1 MSDFINRRLFNG
13 NIENQFILDFFDAIV
28 TLLVLYILSK
38 LIIKIIEKLLKSSL
52 IHGKMLST
60 SFQLLKNV
68 VHVIFFA
75 MGLFTI
81 LEILGVNTASLIA
94 TAGIGGV
101 AVGFGAQSL
110 VKDVISGFF
119 ILIEGQYYIGDEVVI
134 EDISGDV
141 VDFSL
146 RTTEIKDF
154 NTGAIHYIPN
164 GSITIV
170 ENRSRVDQL
179 ANITIDIPNDYEP
192 DFILDILKEK
202 LESYED
208 ERIVKGPIVRG
219 ISGFKD
225 RYYSIFI
232 STTVTNGSIYEM
244 QRVLRRIIA
253 QVLRENNVNLYHPII
268 LGGEQ

>member
-146 RTTEIKDF
+146 RTTEIKD
-154 NTGAIHYIPN
+154 A
-164 GSITIV
+164 
-170 ENRSRVDQL
+170 
-179 ANITIDIPNDYEP
+179 
-192 DFILDILKEK
+192 K
-202 LESYED
+202 
-208 ERIVKGPIVRG
+208 
-219 ISGFKD
+219 
-225 RYYSIFI
+225 
-232 STTVTNGSIYEM
+232 M
-244 QRVLRRIIA
+244 
-253 QVLRENNVNLYHPII
+253 
-268 LGGEQ
+268 